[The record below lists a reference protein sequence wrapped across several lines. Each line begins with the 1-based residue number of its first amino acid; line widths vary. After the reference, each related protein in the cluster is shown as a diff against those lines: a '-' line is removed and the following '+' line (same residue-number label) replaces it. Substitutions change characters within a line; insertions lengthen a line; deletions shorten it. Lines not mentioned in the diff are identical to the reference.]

1 MFRALLVVAA
11 LLTACSAGRV
21 PSTDDE
27 VQRLAADVIPRVERS
42 VGLAFRAPPATAV
55 RDRAAVERYLIGR
68 LDEEFPP
75 ERMERVQTAY
85 ALFGLIPDTLDLRAL
100 LLAVLGEQVV
110 GYYDPD
116 SLTLYVVEGADP
128 VQIRLVLA
136 HELVHALQGQYLPL
150 DSLMSLREEN
160 DRQMA
165 AQAVLEG
172 QATLAS
178 LIAMF
183 DEERLRELGSFWG
196 DVRAMIRS
204 EQEQM
209 PIFAAAPLILR
220 EGLLFPYL
228 AGADFLRWFGQNYPD
243 TVPWGPRLP
252 QSTEQILY
260 PDQYHAGDAPVTLR
274 FRPAP
279 HAGELLYED
288 TWGQFET
295 RIILRERTGSESL
308 ATAGALGW
316 EGDRFAVF
324 RHAAGDALVWWSVW
338 ETAQAAAKFAA
349 MLERTWGGNGRRWAV
364 RRETVAG
371 LPAAVLVDAPPTW
384 PGWETLPA
392 VAIPEGAKP
401 PSSVH

>member
-1 MFRALLVVAA
+1 MPRHLLLFVALL
-11 LLTACSAGRV
+11 AGCVRDRV
-21 PSTDDE
+21 PDTDADVE
-27 VQRLAADVIPRVERS
+27 RLAADVIPRVEQS
-42 VGLAFRAPPATAV
+42 VGLAFKEPPAIAV

-75 ERMERVQTAY
+75 ERMEHVETAY
-85 ALFGLIPDTLDLRAL
+85 RLFGLIPDTLDLRAL
-100 LLAVLGEQVV
+100 VLAVLAEQVV

-116 SLTLYVVEGADP
+116 STTLYVVKGADP
-128 VQIRLVLA
+128 AQIRLVLA

-150 DSLMSLREEN
+150 DSLMTLRQDN

-183 DEERLRELGSFWG
+183 DEERLRELGTFWG
-196 DVRAMIRS
+196 DVRATIRN
-204 EQEQM
+204 EQERM
-209 PIFAAAPLILR
+209 PVFAAAPLILR

-228 AGADFLRWFGQNYPD
+228 AGADFLRWFAENYPD

-260 PDQYHAGDAPVTLR
+260 PDHYHDGDAPVTLR

-279 HAGELLYED
+279 YAGDLLYED

-295 RIILRERTGSESL
+295 RIILRERTNSESL
-308 ATAGALGW
+308 ANAGALGW

-324 RHAAGDALVWWSVW
+324 RHATGDALVWWSVW
-338 ETAQAAAKFAA
+338 ETPQAAEKFAA
-349 MLERTWGGNGRRWAV
+349 MLERTWGSDGRRWAV

-371 LPAAVLVDAPPTW
+371 LPAVVLVDAPPTW
-384 PGWETLPA
+384 PGWETLPG
-392 VAIPEGAKP
+392 VTIPD
-401 PSSVH
+401 

>member
-1 MFRALLVVAA
+1 MPRHLLPFCALLAA
-11 LLTACSAGRV
+11 CATDRV
-21 PSTDDE
+21 PSTDAE
-27 VQRLAADVIPRVERS
+27 VERLAADVIPRVERS
-42 VGLAFRAPPATAV
+42 VGLDFKEPPALAV

-75 ERMERVQTAY
+75 ERMEHVETAY
-85 ALFGLIPDTLDLRAL
+85 RLFGLVPDTLDLRAL
-100 LLAVLGEQVV
+100 LLAVLAEQVV

-116 SLTLYVVEGADP
+116 SVTLYVVEGADP
-128 VQIRLVLA
+128 AQIRLVLA

-150 DSLMSLREEN
+150 DSLMTMRQEN

-196 DVRAMIRS
+196 DVRAMIRN

-209 PIFAAAPLILR
+209 PVFAAAPLILR

-228 AGADFLRWFGQNYPD
+228 AGADFLRWFGENHPD

-260 PDQYHAGDAPVTLR
+260 PDRYHTADAPVTLR
-274 FRPAP
+274 FGPAP
-279 HAGELLYED
+279 HAGEVLYED

-295 RIILRERTGSESL
+295 RIILSERTGSESL
-308 ATAGALGW
+308 ANAGALGW

-324 RHAAGDALVWWSVW
+324 RHATGDALVWWSVW
-338 ETAQAAAKFAA
+338 ETPQAAEKFAA
-349 MLERTWGGNGRRWAV
+349 MLERSWGRDARRWAV
-364 RRETVAG
+364 RREQVSG
-371 LPAAVLVDAPPTW
+371 LAAAVLVDAPPAW
-384 PGWETLPA
+384 PGWETLPG
-392 VAIPEGAKP
+392 VTI
-401 PSSVH
+401 VQ

>member
-1 MFRALLVVAA
+1 MRRTLSLALLLVAA
-11 LLTACSAGRV
+11 CARGRV
-21 PSTDDE
+21 PSTDAE
-27 VQRLAADVIPRVERS
+27 VERLAADVIPRVEQS
-42 VGLAFRAPPATAV
+42 VGLEFREAPAIAV

-75 ERMERVQTAY
+75 DRMERVETSY
-85 ALFGLIPDTLDLRAL
+85 RLFKLVPDTLDLRAL
-100 LLAVLGEQVV
+100 LLAVLAEQVV

-116 SLTLYVVEGADP
+116 STTLYVVEGADP
-128 VQIRLVLA
+128 AQIRLVLA

-150 DSLMSLREEN
+150 DSLLTLHQEN

-165 AQAVLEG
+165 AQAILEG

-178 LIAMF
+178 LVAMF
-183 DEERLRELGSFWG
+183 DEERLRELGTFWG
-196 DVRAMIRS
+196 DVRSMIRQ

-209 PIFAAAPLILR
+209 PVFAAAPLILR

-260 PDQYHAGDAPVTLR
+260 PDHYHDGDQPVSLR

-279 HAGELLYED
+279 HAGELFYED
-288 TWGQFET
+288 TWGQFES

-308 ATAGALGW
+308 ANAGAIGW

-324 RHAAGDALVWWSVW
+324 RHPTGDALVWWSVW
-338 ETAQAAAKFAA
+338 ETPQSAEKFAA
-349 MLERTWGGNGRRWAV
+349 MLERTWGGDGRRWAV
-364 RRETVAG
+364 RREAVSG

-384 PGWETLPA
+384 PGWEA
-392 VAIPEGAKP
+392 VPGVTVPE
-401 PSSVH
+401 

>member
-1 MFRALLVVAA
+1 
-11 LLTACSAGRV
+11 
-21 PSTDDE
+21 
-27 VQRLAADVIPRVERS
+27 
-42 VGLAFRAPPATAV
+42 
-55 RDRAAVERYLIGR
+55 
-68 LDEEFPP
+68 
-75 ERMERVQTAY
+75 
-85 ALFGLIPDTLDLRAL
+85 
-100 LLAVLGEQVV
+100 
-110 GYYDPD
+110 
-116 SLTLYVVEGADP
+116 VVEGADP
-128 VQIRLVLA
+128 AQIRLVLA

-150 DSLMSLREEN
+150 DSLMSMRQEN

-196 DVRAMIRS
+196 DVRAMIRG
-204 EQEQM
+204 EQERM
-209 PIFAAAPLILR
+209 PVFAAAPLILR

-228 AGADFLRWFGQNYPD
+228 AGADFLRWFGANYPD

-260 PDQYHAGDAPVTLR
+260 PDHYHDGDAPVTLR

-279 HAGELLYED
+279 HAGEALYED

-308 ATAGALGW
+308 ANAGALGW

-324 RHAAGDALVWWSVW
+324 RHPTGDALVWWSVW
-338 ETAQAAAKFAA
+338 ETPQAAEKFAA
-349 MLERTWGGNGRRWAV
+349 MLERSWDGNGRRWAV
-364 RRETVAG
+364 RRETVSG
-371 LPAAVLVDAPPTW
+371 LPATVLVEAPPTW
-384 PGWETLPA
+384 PGWETVPV
-392 VAIPEGAKP
+392 VAIPD
-401 PSSVH
+401 